1 MMRHHV
7 GMAFAT
13 LLGCSLF
20 VSAVSRAQQQ
30 KAMDNVTRGR
40 ISDMLRTAHDE
51 VQKHY
56 YDPNFHGLDW
66 DARYKKY
73 AAALASIQ
81 DPGEGLRV
89 VAAYLAGLKDSHTYF
104 DPPSRV
110 NRIDLG
116 YQISLVGDSCFVTQI
131 RPKTDAE
138 KKLHIGDQVLSVAG
152 YTAERKDFLDLIY
165 MIEVLVPQRS
175 LQLGLRSPDGSERMA
190 AVDSIVI
197 PERALLDY
205 SQPDNEIY
213 DLVRQIENEDRV
225 MRTRYIEREDV
236 TILKMPEF
244 NLDMNEVEKAIG
256 VASKH
261 KTLILDLRGNPG
273 GDVDTLKWMIGE
285 VFDHDVKIGDQVGR
299 KNTKPMIAK
308 PHGKRFDGK
317 LIVLVDADSASA
329 SELFARV
336 VQLEHRGTIIGDA
349 TAGAVMEAR
358 FYPESTGADTVIPYG
373 LNVTSSDLI
382 MTDGK
387 SLEKVGVTPDELILP
402 TAADLAAG
410 RDPVLARA
418 AELAGIKLD
427 PVAAGKM
434 FPFEWMPL
442 QR

>member
-1 MMRHHV
+1 
-7 GMAFAT
+7 
-13 LLGCSLF
+13 
-20 VSAVSRAQQQ
+20 
-30 KAMDNVTRGR
+30 
-40 ISDMLRTAHDE
+40 
-51 VQKHY
+51 
-56 YDPNFHGLDW
+56 
-66 DARYKKY
+66 
-73 AAALASIQ
+73 
-81 DPGEGLRV
+81 
-89 VAAYLAGLKDSHTYF
+89 
-104 DPPSRV
+104 
-110 NRIDLG
+110 
-116 YQISLVGDSCFVTQI
+116 
-131 RPKTDAE
+131 
-138 KKLHIGDQVLSVAG
+138 
-152 YTAERKDFLDLIY
+152 
-165 MIEVLVPQRS
+165 
-175 LQLGLRSPDGSERMA
+175 
-190 AVDSIVI
+190 
-197 PERALLDY
+197 
-205 SQPDNEIY
+205 
-213 DLVRQIENEDRV
+213 
-225 MRTRYIEREDV
+225 
-236 TILKMPEF
+236 MPEF
-244 NLDMNEVEKAIG
+244 SLAMNEVEKAIG

-261 KTLILDLRGNPG
+261 KALILDLRGNPG

-358 FYPESTGADTVIPYG
+358 FYPESAGTDTVIPYG